1 MELLD
6 IGCSACSRGCRE
18 GAKRRAVG
26 AVDQRAQGFRQ
37 TGGIGFEIYCTAECA
52 ASVVN
57 NVVCIAK

>member
-1 MELLD
+1 M
-6 IGCSACSRGCRE
+6 
-18 GAKRRAVG
+18 G

>member
-6 IGCSACSRGCRE
+6 TGWSAGSRACRE
-18 GAKRRAVG
+18 GAEWRTVG
-26 AVDQRAQGFRQ
+26 AVDQRVQGFRQ
-37 TGGIGFEIYCTAECA
+37 TGGIGFEIYCMAECA